1 MKLKSYIFQIALAA
15 VGAGFLGSCED
26 MLEPTSDYVIYENGS
41 HLTTPAD
48 TATSLIGIIYKL
60 QAIGDR
66 TNLLGEVRGDLV
78 TLTTQANA
86 DLRALANFE
95 VTDENRYNSP
105 RDYYAVI
112 NNCNYYLA
120 YADTAAYDNRGNQ
133 IFAKEMAQVRSIR
146 AWAYLQLALNYGKVP
161 FYTEPLLTEQDADD
175 VSLDVKDR
183 KDIEAICDYFINDL
197 KPYSNTP
204 WPALHTVGSVFMA
217 NCYFPVDMVLG
228 DLYLWKASC
237 QGTDAGRAY
246 YREAAKC
253 YFSWIMDTRNV
264 GDGFSKPIY
273 YFSDS
278 YSAHWVEYTSSTGTS
293 YGWSY
298 LNPGQ
303 SPSVYGMETFTIIPM
318 DSAASQG
325 YYSEVQTL
333 YNSSTND
340 NGAYITSTNYSITPS
355 LHMQEISR
363 TQSYSFLDKN
373 NRPIDAVPDMIEEE
387 PLLEGDLRLAAQWRS
402 RTVNITTGGA
412 ADKFTM
418 QNIYKVNQRNI
429 GIYRESDVW
438 LRLAEALNNGG
449 FPRMA
454 YAILATGI
462 SKDVV
467 DDSVSV
473 YCNDADMAFLN
484 ELNTANNYFNTFK
497 TRNGRLGEEGGSA
510 TDSYNTVVG
519 VHSRGCGYAE
529 LDPDY
534 AYPMVDS
541 LDKDGNRI
549 NGYTGQNRKDWAYLN
564 LAVEQA
570 RVDSMIINENALE
583 TCFEGKRFYD
593 LIRFAKRYRNNAWVA
608 DPVSKRGGKENRDG
622 ALYNKLML
630 ENNWFLNWKGQI
642 GM

>member
-253 YFSWIMDTRNV
+253 YFHWIMDTRNV
-264 GDGFSKPIY
+264 GDGMQKPIY
-273 YFSDS
+273 YFSNLYSS
-278 YSAHWVEYTSSTGTS
+278 YWQEYSSSTGTS

-298 LNPGQ
+298 SIPGQ
-303 SPSVYGMETFTIIPM
+303 SPSIYGTETFTIIPM

-363 TQSYSFLDKN
+363 AQSYSFLDKN
-373 NRPIDAVPDMIEEE
+373 NRPIDAIPELIEENR
-387 PLLEGDLRLAAQWRS
+387 LLEGDLRLAAQWRS
-402 RTVNITTGGA
+402 RTFNTTTGGT

-418 QNIYKVNQRNI
+418 QNIFKVNQRNI

-462 SKDVV
+462 SKEVV

-484 ELNTANNYFNTFK
+484 ELNTTNNYFNTFK

-510 TDSYNTVVG
+510 TDSYNTVG

-549 NGYTGQNRKDWAYLN
+549 NGYTGQSRKDWAYLN
-564 LAVEQA
+564 LAAEQA

-593 LIRFAKRYRNNAWVA
+593 LIRFAKRYHNNAWVA
-608 DPVSKRGGKENRDG
+608 DPVSKREGKENRDG

>member
-15 VGAGFLGSCED
+15 VGASILGACED
-26 MLEPTSDYVIYENGS
+26 MLEPTSDYVIYEDGS

-60 QAIGDR
+60 QGIGDR

-95 VTDENRYNSP
+95 VTDENKYNSP

-161 FYTEPLLTEQDADD
+161 FYTEPLLTEQDAND

-204 WPALHTVGSVFMA
+204 WPVLHKVGSILMA
-217 NCYFPVDMVLG
+217 NCYFPVDVVLG

-253 YFSWIMDTRNV
+253 YFRWIMDERSV
-264 GDGFSKPIY
+264 GDGFVKPIY
-273 YFSDS
+273 YFSNQYSAYWMEYSSSLGNSYGFS
-278 YSAHWVEYTSSTGTS
+278 YSIPGQ
-293 YGWSY
+293 
-298 LNPGQ
+298 NPGT
-303 SPSVYGMETFTIIPM
+303 YGTETFTIIPM
-318 DSAASQG
+318 DSASSQG
-325 YYSEVQTL
+325 YFSEVPSL
-333 YNSSTND
+333 YNSSTNS
-340 NGAYITSTNYSITPS
+340 NGIYVTSTNYSITPS
-355 LHMQEISR
+355 LHMQEISQA
-363 TQSYSFLDKN
+363 QSYSFLDKE
-373 NRPIDAVPDMIEEE
+373 NRPIDVVPDMIEESAIYK
-387 PLLEGDLRLAAQWRS
+387 GDLRLAAQWRS

-418 QNIYKVNQRNI
+418 QSIYKVSQRNI
-429 GIYRESDVW
+429 GIYRETDVW

-473 YCNDADMAFLN
+473 YCNDVDLAFLN
-484 ELNTANNYFNTFK
+484 ELNSANNYFNTFK
-497 TRNGRLGEEGGSA
+497 TRKGRIGEEGGSA
-510 TDSYNTVVG
+510 TDSYNTVG

-549 NGYTGQNRKDWAYLN
+549 NGYIGQSRKDWAYLN
-564 LAVEQA
+564 MAEEQA

-593 LIRFAKRYRNNAWVA
+593 LIRFAKRYHNNAWVA
-608 DPVSKRGGKENRDG
+608 DPVSKREGKENRDG

>member
-41 HLTTPAD
+41 HLKTPAD

-78 TLTTQANA
+78 TLTTQASA

-95 VTDENRYNSP
+95 VTDENKYNSP

-120 YADTAAYDNRGNQ
+120 YADTNAYDNRGNQ

-161 FYTEPLLTEQDADD
+161 FYTNPLLTEQDAND

-197 KPYSNTP
+197 KPYSNTE
-204 WPALHTVGSVFMA
+204 WPVLHKVGNLLMA

-253 YFSWIMDTRNV
+253 YFRWIMDKRNV
-264 GDGFSKPIY
+264 GDGFSKPVY
-273 YFSDS
+273 YPNRKLAWWSEF
-278 YSAHWVEYTSSTGTS
+278 YSSTGTS
-293 YGWSY
+293 YGLSY
-298 LNPGQ
+298 SLPGQ
-303 SPSVYGMETFTIIPM
+303 SPSIYGTETFTFIPM

-333 YNSSTND
+333 YNSSTTED
-340 NGAYITSTNYSITPS
+340 GALITSTNFCITPS

-363 TQSYSFLDKN
+363 SQSYSFLDKE
-373 NRPIDAVPDMIEEE
+373 NRPIDVIPDEIEES
-387 PLLEGDLRLAAQWRS
+387 PVLEGDLRLGVQWRT
-402 RTVNITTGGA
+402 RTFNITTGGTA
-412 ADKFTM
+412 NKFTM
-418 QNIYKVNQRNI
+418 QNIYKVNQRHI
-429 GIYRESDVW
+429 GIYRECDVW

-473 YCNDADMAFLN
+473 YCNDADLAFLN
-484 ELNTANNYFNTFK
+484 ELNSANNYFNVFK
-497 TRNGRLGEEGGSA
+497 TRNGRLGEEGGSVTEA
-510 TDSYNTVVG
+510 FNTVG

-541 LDKDGNRI
+541 LDKDGNRV
-549 NGYTGQNRKDWAYLN
+549 NGYVGQSRKDWAYLN
-564 LAVEQA
+564 LAEEQA

-583 TCFEGKRFYD
+583 SCFEGKRFYD

-608 DPVSKRGGKENRDG
+608 DPVSKREGKENRDG
-622 ALYNKLML
+622 SLYNKLMV
-630 ENNWFLNWKGQI
+630 ESNWFLNWKGQI

>member
-41 HLTTPAD
+41 HLKTPAD

-78 TLTTQANA
+78 TLTTQASA

-95 VTDENRYNSP
+95 VTDENKYNSP

-120 YADTAAYDNRGNQ
+120 YADTNAYDNRGNQ

-161 FYTEPLLTEQDADD
+161 FYTNPLLTEQDAND

-183 KDIEAICDYFINDL
+183 KDIETICDYFINDL
-197 KPYSNTP
+197 KPYSNTE
-204 WPALHTVGSVFMA
+204 WPVLHKVGNLLMA

-253 YFSWIMDTRNV
+253 YFRWIMDKRNV
-264 GDGFSKPIY
+264 GDGFSKPVY
-273 YFSDS
+273 YPNRKLAWWSEF
-278 YSAHWVEYTSSTGTS
+278 YSSTGTS
-293 YGWSY
+293 YGFSY
-298 LNPGQ
+298 SLPGQ
-303 SPSVYGMETFTIIPM
+303 SPSIYGTETFTFIPM

-333 YNSSTND
+333 YNSSTTED
-340 NGAYITSTNYSITPS
+340 GALITSTNFCITPS

-363 TQSYSFLDKN
+363 SQSYSFLDKE
-373 NRPIDAVPDMIEEE
+373 NRPIDVIPDEIEES
-387 PLLEGDLRLAAQWRS
+387 PVLEGDLRLGAQWRT
-402 RTVNITTGGA
+402 RTFNITTGGTA
-412 ADKFTM
+412 NKFTM
-418 QNIYKVNQRNI
+418 QNLYKVNQRHI
-429 GIYRESDVW
+429 GIYRECDVW

-473 YCNDADMAFLN
+473 YCNDADLAFLN
-484 ELNTANNYFNTFK
+484 ELNSANNYFNVFK
-497 TRNGRLGEEGGSA
+497 TRNGRLGEEGGSVTEA
-510 TDSYNTVVG
+510 FNTVG

-541 LDKDGNRI
+541 LDKDGNRV
-549 NGYTGQNRKDWAYLN
+549 NGYVGQSRKDWAYLN
-564 LAVEQA
+564 LAEEQA

-583 TCFEGKRFYD
+583 SCFEGKRFYD

-608 DPVSKRGGKENRDG
+608 DPVSKREGKENRDG
-622 ALYNKLML
+622 SLYNKLMV
-630 ENNWFLNWKGQI
+630 ESNWFLNWKGQI

>member
-41 HLTTPAD
+41 HLKTPAD

-78 TLTTQANA
+78 TLTTQASA

-95 VTDENRYNSP
+95 VTDENKYNSP

-120 YADTAAYDNRGNQ
+120 YADTNAYDNRGNQ

-161 FYTEPLLTEQDADD
+161 FYTNPLLTEQDAND

-197 KPYSNTP
+197 KPYSNTE
-204 WPALHTVGSVFMA
+204 WPVLHKVGNLLMA
-217 NCYFPVDMVLG
+217 KCYFPVDMVLG

-253 YFSWIMDTRNV
+253 YFRWIMDKRNV
-264 GDGFSKPIY
+264 GDGFSKPVY
-273 YFSDS
+273 YPNRKLAWWSEF
-278 YSAHWVEYTSSTGTS
+278 YSSTGTS
-293 YGWSY
+293 YGLSY
-298 LNPGQ
+298 SLPGQ
-303 SPSVYGMETFTIIPM
+303 SPSIYGTETFTFIPM

-333 YNSSTND
+333 YNSSTTED
-340 NGAYITSTNYSITPS
+340 GALITSTNFCITPS

-363 TQSYSFLDKN
+363 SQSYSFLDKE
-373 NRPIDAVPDMIEEE
+373 NRPIDVIPDEIEES
-387 PLLEGDLRLAAQWRS
+387 PVLEGDLRLGAQWRT
-402 RTVNITTGGA
+402 RTFNITTGGTA
-412 ADKFTM
+412 NKFTM
-418 QNIYKVNQRNI
+418 QNIYKVNQRHI
-429 GIYRESDVW
+429 GIYRECDVW

-473 YCNDADMAFLN
+473 YCNDADLAFLN
-484 ELNTANNYFNTFK
+484 ELNSANNYFNVFK
-497 TRNGRLGEEGGSA
+497 TRNGRLGEEGGSVTEA
-510 TDSYNTVVG
+510 FNTVG

-541 LDKDGNRI
+541 LDKDGNRV
-549 NGYTGQNRKDWAYLN
+549 NGYVGQSRKDWAYLN
-564 LAVEQA
+564 LAEEQA

-583 TCFEGKRFYD
+583 SCFEGKRFYD

-608 DPVSKRGGKENRDG
+608 DPVSKREGKENRDG
-622 ALYNKLML
+622 SLYNKLMV
-630 ENNWFLNWKGQI
+630 ESNWFLNWKGQI

>member
-253 YFSWIMDTRNV
+253 YFRWIKDTRNV
-264 GDGFSKPIY
+264 GDGMQKPIY
-273 YFSDS
+273 YFSNLYSS
-278 YSAHWVEYTSSTGTS
+278 YWQEYSSSTGTS

-298 LNPGQ
+298 SIPGQ
-303 SPSVYGMETFTIIPM
+303 SPSIYGTETFTIIPM

-363 TQSYSFLDKN
+363 AQSYSFLDKN
-373 NRPIDAVPDMIEEE
+373 NRPIDAIPELIEENR
-387 PLLEGDLRLAAQWRS
+387 LLEGDLRLAAQWRS
-402 RTVNITTGGA
+402 RTFNTTTGGT

-418 QNIYKVNQRNI
+418 SNIFKVNQRNI

-462 SKDVV
+462 SKEVV

-484 ELNTANNYFNTFK
+484 ELNTTNNYFNTFK

-510 TDSYNTVVG
+510 TDSYNTVG

-549 NGYTGQNRKDWAYLN
+549 NGYTGQSRKDWAYLN
-564 LAVEQA
+564 LAAEQA

-593 LIRFAKRYRNNAWVA
+593 LIRFAKRYHNNAWVA
-608 DPVSKRGGKENRDG
+608 DPVSKREGKENRDG

>member
-1 MKLKSYIFQIALAA
+1 M
-15 VGAGFLGSCED
+15 
-26 MLEPTSDYVIYENGS
+26 
-41 HLTTPAD
+41 
-48 TATSLIGIIYKL
+48 
-60 QAIGDR
+60 
-66 TNLLGEVRGDLV
+66 
-78 TLTTQANA
+78 
-86 DLRALANFE
+86 
-95 VTDENRYNSP
+95 
-105 RDYYAVI
+105 
-112 NNCNYYLA
+112 
-120 YADTAAYDNRGNQ
+120 
-133 IFAKEMAQVRSIR
+133 
-146 AWAYLQLALNYGKVP
+146 P

-183 KDIEAICDYFINDL
+183 KDIEAICDFFINDL
-197 KPYSNTP
+197 KPYSNTE
-204 WPALHTVGSVFMA
+204 WPVLHKVGSLFMA

-253 YFSWIMDTRNV
+253 YFRWIMDTRNV

-273 YFSDS
+273 YFSNM
-278 YSAHWVEYTSSTGTS
+278 YSAYWQEYSSSTGTS

-298 LNPGQ
+298 MIPGQ
-303 SPSVYGMETFTIIPM
+303 SPSIYGTETFTIIPM

-333 YNSSTND
+333 YNSSTDD
-340 NGAYITSTNYSITPS
+340 NGNYITSTNYSITPS

-363 TQSYSFLDKN
+363 AQSYSFLDKN
-373 NRPIDAVPDMIEEE
+373 NRPIDAVPDMIEENR
-387 PLLEGDLRLAAQWRS
+387 LLEGDLRLAAQWRS
-402 RTVNITTGGA
+402 RTFNTTTGGT
-412 ADKFTM
+412 ADKFMM

-473 YCNDADMAFLN
+473 YCNDADLAFLN

-510 TDSYNTVVG
+510 TDAFNTVG

-534 AYPMVDS
+534 PYPMVDS
-541 LDKDGNRI
+541 LDKDGNRV
-549 NGYTGQNRKDWAYLN
+549 NGYVGQSRKDWAYLN
-564 LAVEQA
+564 LAEEQA

-583 TCFEGKRFYD
+583 SCFEGKRFYD

-608 DPVSKRGGKENRDG
+608 DPVSKREGKENRDG
-622 ALYNKLML
+622 SLYNKLMV
-630 ENNWFLNWKGQI
+630 ESNWFLNWKGQI